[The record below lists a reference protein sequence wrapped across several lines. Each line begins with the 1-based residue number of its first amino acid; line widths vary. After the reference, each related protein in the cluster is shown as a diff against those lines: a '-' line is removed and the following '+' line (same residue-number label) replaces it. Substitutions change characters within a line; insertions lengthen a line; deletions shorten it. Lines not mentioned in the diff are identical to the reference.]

1 MSNKKFKLLGLPSIV
16 SIMLIMDIIDGDFTD
31 ISVLDAVKLIL
42 YGIIILI
49 SLKDWLK
56 LKNREAHK

>member
-1 MSNKKFKLLGLPSIV
+1 MNNRKFKLLGLPLIV

-31 ISVLDAVKLIL
+31 ISVLDAVKLVL

-49 SLKDWLK
+49 SFIDWFK
-56 LKNREAHK
+56 EQKKEDK

>member
-1 MSNKKFKLLGLPSIV
+1 
-16 SIMLIMDIIDGDFTD
+16 MLIMDIIDGDFTD

-49 SLKDWLK
+49 SLIDWLK

>member
-1 MSNKKFKLLGLPSIV
+1 MNNRKFKLLGFPSIV

-31 ISVLDAVKLIL
+31 ISVLDAVKLVL

-49 SLKDWLK
+49 SFIDWFK
-56 LKNREAHK
+56 EQKKEDK

>member
-1 MSNKKFKLLGLPSIV
+1 MSNKKFKLFGLPSIV

-31 ISVLDAVKLIL
+31 ISVLDAVKLVL

-49 SLKDWLK
+49 SLIDWLK
-56 LKNREAHK
+56 LKNREVHK